1 MAEWENLAVLE
12 HGEAEGE
19 AASTTSLALV
29 EGEYDSIVADVDG
42 TAWVPQMVDVAAD
55 HRSRTPSWF
64 AVLTRRVARGAAIGD
79 LDSDA
84 GEVGSSAGTSGKN
97 WAHLRNVPTCSFE
110 QRPYSRWSSHS
121 NNFRP

>member
-64 AVLTRRVARGAAIGD
+64 AVLTRRVARGADIGD

-84 GEVGSSAGTSGKN
+84 GEVGSSAGTSGEKLGASQKR
-97 WAHLRNVPTCSFE
+97 AHLFIRTTTIFPLVKPFE
-110 QRPYSRWSSHS
+110 
-121 NNFRP
+121 